1 MKRTSILFVCM
12 GNICRSPLAEGVFSH
27 LASEAGLSDRF
38 HIDSAGTGSWH
49 EGDEPDRR
57 SIATARHHGIDISG
71 QRARRIR
78 KDDFA
83 DFDLIVAMDRNNV
96 AALKALDPEARNI
109 HLFGDLALGS
119 GEDIPDPYYGGAD
132 GFEAVYARLLAGCR
146 KLLSETGAD
155 IASRSGNTS
164 SVK

>member
-27 LASEAGLSDRF
+27 LVAEAGLSDRF
-38 HIDSAGTGSWH
+38 LVDSAGTGSWH

-57 SIATARHHGIDISG
+57 SIATARHHDIDISA

-78 KDDFA
+78 EHDFA
-83 DFDLIVAMDRNNV
+83 DFDLIIAMDRNNV
-96 AALKALDPEARNI
+96 AALKALDPEAGNI

-119 GEDIPDPYYGGAD
+119 GEDIPDPYYGGGD

-146 KLLSETGAD
+146 KLLSTLGAD
-155 IASRSGNTS
+155 SASRSGNTS
-164 SVK
+164 SVR

>member
-1 MKRTSILFVCM
+1 M